1 MLHNICEMRAD
12 ILPDMLPIANDVET
26 VNVAHQVDN
35 ANAEVIR
42 DSLREYFKTN

>member
-1 MLHNICEMRAD
+1 
-12 ILPDMLPIANDVET
+12 MLPIANNDET
-26 VNVAHQVDN
+26 VNVAVQIDN

>member
-1 MLHNICEMRAD
+1 MRAD
-12 ILPDMLPIANDVET
+12 SLPDMLPIANNDET
-26 VNVAHQVDN
+26 VNVAVQIDN